1 MQWRFNVTANLTNLS
16 SNGASTA
23 LVGSTYTA
31 RLSVTG
37 FRSLPNTIRVSM
49 GGTTLSSGYT
59 YNSNSGDI
67 SIPNV
72 SGDIVI
78 TASASGGCLVEG
90 TLVKL
95 ADGSKK
101 PIEEIT
107 YDDLLLV
114 WSYVD
119 GRVEKRYPVWIEKE
133 TEADS
138 YRLIELDDGTTLK
151 TVAGHGVFSIE
162 LNRFV
167 SVDNKKEFYA
177 GMHIYKLNQDLILE
191 PVEVV
196 KISVVTEKVKYYHV
210 VSTEFYNI
218 FANNILTTDD
228 EVILS
233 NFYGFDDGVK
243 WPATRAEIIKDKNNL
258 YDYSDFGFMP
268 KWMFDGLRV
277 KEGKYLDRIGIIPK
291 ETFIEYLK
299 NNQLNPDMYLPKE
312 EK

>member
-1 MQWRFNVTANLTNLS
+1 M
-16 SNGASTA
+16 
-23 LVGSTYTA
+23 
-31 RLSVTG
+31 
-37 FRSLPNTIRVSM
+37 
-49 GGTTLSSGYT
+49 
-59 YNSNSGDI
+59 
-67 SIPNV
+67 
-72 SGDIVI
+72 
-78 TASASGGCLVEG
+78 
-90 TLVKL
+90 
-95 ADGSKK
+95 
-101 PIEEIT
+101 
-107 YDDLLLV
+107 
-114 WSYVD
+114 
-119 GRVEKRYPVWIEKE
+119 VEKRYPVWIEKE

-243 WPATRAEIIKDKNNL
+243 WPATRAEIITDKNNL